1 MRQVLDGIR
10 TQARKGYVNAIAT
23 GTPELV
29 PAFNKI
35 ESQVLAPLLSKA
47 LEQAK
52 PDEVVTFYRRFSDSN
67 IGMAITSGGLFV
79 EGTQMFFV
87 LANNRTLPS
96 AGMNQNMV
104 YELDPVDSP
113 LLPITRT
120 GFRVD
125 FSPHTSVVPSDER
138 RDWYYIDEGRV
149 IVVDLRQLAREQNL
163 DTSSRP

>member
-1 MRQVLDGIR
+1 MKPYGGGLRCIIFVKVMFMLGCVGTPPPRSVYKDNITSIAIQTDPHAAAGHSHPARISIEQMRQVLDGIR

-67 IGMAITSGGLFV
+67 IGLGITSGGLF
-79 EGTQMFFV
+79 
-87 LANNRTLPS
+87 
-96 AGMNQNMV
+96 
-104 YELDPVDSP
+104 
-113 LLPITRT
+113 
-120 GFRVD
+120 
-125 FSPHTSVVPSDER
+125 
-138 RDWYYIDEGRV
+138 
-149 IVVDLRQLAREQNL
+149 
-163 DTSSRP
+163 